1 MTLVANS
8 FNRFILVAIVALS
21 LPTLLSAQT
30 GIKDSMKQVVLPLHK
45 DSLKNET
52 ASKSFALPPQKDTLK
67 HEALVKTFKD
77 STEKKKA
84 IPFQPNPKKAGMYS
98 ALFPGAGQLYNRQY
112 WKLPI
117 IYAGLGV
124 AAYFISS
131 NLNDYNDYRKAYISS
146 INNPNRTDKY
156 ANIYTSD
163 QLNILQSQSE
173 KFLDMTILFTGIG
186 YIGQIME
193 AVAGAHLK
201 NFDISEDISMR
212 VRPMASPQGLGMGLV
227 FCLK

>member
-1 MTLVANS
+1 
-8 FNRFILVAIVALS
+8 
-21 LPTLLSAQT
+21 
-30 GIKDSMKQVVLPLHK
+30 
-45 DSLKNET
+45 
-52 ASKSFALPPQKDTLK
+52 
-67 HEALVKTFKD
+67 
-77 STEKKKA
+77 
-84 IPFQPNPKKAGMYS
+84 MYS